1 MRENFKI
8 KSGSLVVGDIDTL
21 DLVDRFGTPLYVTD
35 ERIIRE
41 KIDRF
46 KKAFPFA
53 DILYAAKANWN
64 LSILRIMARENLGSD
79 VFSDGELYMALLAG
93 INREKILFNGNSKT
107 PEELSM
113 AIKAGVKISLDSEDE
128 LFTLA
133 KVMEEDKDTGGFSKG
148 AKTAEVFFRV
158 NPGISVDTH
167 PKIATGLI
175 KSKFG
180 IPTDKIVDAYKK
192 TLEFDDIV
200 PVGIHSHIGSQIL
213 DISPYKETMERL
225 MDIVGKLEEIGVDIK
240 YVDIGGGLGI
250 PYNAEEEKKAP
261 NPEKLASL
269 IMPIF
274 EDGCN
279 EIGIRPRL
287 ILEPGRYL
295 VGDSTIL
302 LTRVN
307 AVKDAYK
314 KFVAVDAGFNVLI
327 RPAMYGSYHEMAVAN
342 KMNGV
347 TKETYTIVGP
357 ICESGDILGED
368 RLLPVVE
375 KGDIIAV
382 FNAGAYGFSMSSQ
395 YNGRKRPAEVLVN
408 GDKVDLIRD
417 RETYSDIY
425 GNMVIPPRLL

>member
-1 MRENFKI
+1 MHMRQKFKT
-8 KSGSLVVGDIDTL
+8 KSGHLFVGDIDTL

-41 KIDRF
+41 KIGRY
-46 KKAFPFA
+46 KRAFPSA

-64 LSILRIMARENLGSD
+64 ISILRIMAQENLGTD

-107 PEELSM
+107 PEELNM
-113 AIKAGVKISLDSEDE
+113 AINSGVKISLDSEDE

-133 KVMEEDKDTGGFSKG
+133 KIIKDGTYDGET
-148 AKTAEVFFRV
+148 KTVEVFFRV

-167 PKIATGLI
+167 PKIATGLK

-180 IPTDKIVDAYKK
+180 IPTDKIIDSYEK
-192 TLEFDDIV
+192 TTYFDNII
-200 PVGIHSHIGSQIL
+200 PIGIHCHIGSQIL
-213 DISPYKETMERL
+213 DISPYKETIERM
-225 MDIVGKLEEIGVDIK
+225 MDIVDKLERIGIDIK

-250 PYNAEEEKKAP
+250 PYNTEDEERS
-261 NPEKLASL
+261 PEPEDLADL

-274 EDGCN
+274 KDRCN
-279 EIGIRPRL
+279 EIGIKPRL

-314 KFVAVDAGFNVLI
+314 KFIAVDAGFNVLI
-327 RPAMYGSYHEMAVAN
+327 RPAMYDAYHEMTVAN
-342 KMNGV
+342 KMNGGS
-347 TKETYTIVGP
+347 KEVYTVVGP

-368 RLLPVVE
+368 RLLPHVD
-375 KGDIIAV
+375 KGDIIAIYDV
-382 FNAGAYGFSMSSQ
+382 GAYGFSMSSQ
-395 YNGRKRPAEVLVN
+395 YNGRRRPSEVLVN
-408 GDKVDLIRD
+408 GDRVDLIRD

-425 GNMVIPPRLL
+425 GKMVIPPRLL